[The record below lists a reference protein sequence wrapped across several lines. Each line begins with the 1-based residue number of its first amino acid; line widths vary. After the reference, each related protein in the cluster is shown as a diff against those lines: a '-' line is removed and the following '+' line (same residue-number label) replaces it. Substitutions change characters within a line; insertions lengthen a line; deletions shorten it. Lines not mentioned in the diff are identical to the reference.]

1 MYHSFQNKNG
11 YFYILTNYSENLY
24 YFLIQR
30 NKYPII
36 KLCLHILECNYTIS
50 VYDVSHA
57 DISQSDVSEV
67 VIMNTKAK
75 KYIPLTEATYYILL
89 SLVKPMH
96 GYGIMQ
102 MVEEMT
108 NGEVKLGPGTLYG
121 NTTKLL
127 KEKLIV
133 EVASTDRKKCY
144 ELTPFGRE
152 VLELEYNRLQRSV
165 KNGNSILGE

>member
-1 MYHSFQNKNG
+1 
-11 YFYILTNYSENLY
+11 
-24 YFLIQR
+24 
-30 NKYPII
+30 
-36 KLCLHILECNYTIS
+36 
-50 VYDVSHA
+50 
-57 DISQSDVSEV
+57 
-67 VIMNTKAK
+67 MNTKAR

-144 ELTPFGRE
+144 ELTPLGKE

-165 KNGNSILGE
+165 RNGNSILGEWMEDGDKKGIQIFYGMEFRKEEAFYERCISKVGHYKNII

>member
-1 MYHSFQNKNG
+1 MNG
-11 YFYILTNYSENLY
+11 
-24 YFLIQR
+24 
-30 NKYPII
+30 
-36 KLCLHILECNYTIS
+36 
-50 VYDVSHA
+50 
-57 DISQSDVSEV
+57 
-67 VIMNTKAK
+67 KAQ

-89 SLVKPMH
+89 SLVKPLH

-165 KNGNSILGE
+165 SNGNSILVELMGN

>member
-1 MYHSFQNKNG
+1 M
-11 YFYILTNYSENLY
+11 
-24 YFLIQR
+24 
-30 NKYPII
+30 
-36 KLCLHILECNYTIS
+36 ECSYTIS
-50 VYDVSHA
+50 IYDVSLV
-57 DISQSDVSEV
+57 DISGSDVSEV
-67 VIMNTKAK
+67 VIMNAKAK

-144 ELTPFGRE
+144 ELTPLGRE
-152 VLELEYNRLQRSV
+152 VLELEYNRLKRSV
-165 KNGNSILGE
+165 RNGNSILGE

>member
-1 MYHSFQNKNG
+1 MQIYNIGIRCIVSRYIMKRCIGGG
-11 YFYILTNYSENLY
+11 YNEYESEKIYSVNW
-24 YFLIQR
+24 
-30 NKYPII
+30 
-36 KLCLHILECNYTIS
+36 
-50 VYDVSHA
+50 
-57 DISQSDVSEV
+57 
-67 VIMNTKAK
+67 
-75 KYIPLTEATYYILL
+75 ATYYILL

-102 MVEEMT
+102 LVEEMT

-165 KNGNSILGE
+165 KMGIVY

>member
-1 MYHSFQNKNG
+1 MNG
-11 YFYILTNYSENLY
+11 
-24 YFLIQR
+24 
-30 NKYPII
+30 
-36 KLCLHILECNYTIS
+36 
-50 VYDVSHA
+50 
-57 DISQSDVSEV
+57 
-67 VIMNTKAK
+67 KAQ

-89 SLVKPMH
+89 SREAVAWLRN
-96 GYGIMQ
+96 YA
-102 MVEEMT
+102 
-108 NGEVKLGPGTLYG
+108 NGRRDDKWGSKARPGTLYG

-165 KNGNSILGE
+165 RNGNSILGE

>member
-1 MYHSFQNKNG
+1 M
-11 YFYILTNYSENLY
+11 
-24 YFLIQR
+24 
-30 NKYPII
+30 
-36 KLCLHILECNYTIS
+36 S
-50 VYDVSHA
+50 V
-57 DISQSDVSEV
+57 
-67 VIMNTKAK
+67 KAQ

-144 ELTPFGRE
+144 VLTPIGRE
-152 VLELEYNRLQRSV
+152 VLELEFKRLQRSIQ
-165 KNGNSILGE
+165 NGRNILEEGM

>member
-1 MYHSFQNKNG
+1 MYFK
-11 YFYILTNYSENLY
+11 LY
-24 YFLIQR
+24 LFGIR
-30 NKYPII
+30 
-36 KLCLHILECNYTIS
+36 YTIS
-50 VYDVSHA
+50 IYDVSRV
-57 DISQSDVSEV
+57 DTSRVDVSEV
-67 VIMNTKAK
+67 VIMSVKAQ

-144 ELTPFGRE
+144 VLTPFGRE
-152 VLELEYNRLQRSV
+152 VLELEFKRLQRSV
-165 KNGNSILGE
+165 QNGRNILEEGM

>member
-1 MYHSFQNKNG
+1 MYFK
-11 YFYILTNYSENLY
+11 LY
-24 YFLIQR
+24 LFGIR
-30 NKYPII
+30 
-36 KLCLHILECNYTIS
+36 YTIS
-50 VYDVSHA
+50 IYDVSQV
-57 DISQSDVSEV
+57 DISRVDVSEV
-67 VIMNTKAK
+67 VIMSVKAQ

-144 ELTPFGRE
+144 VLTPFGRE
-152 VLELEYNRLQRSV
+152 VLELEFKRLQRSV
-165 KNGNSILGE
+165 QNGRNILEEGM

>member
-1 MYHSFQNKNG
+1 MNG
-11 YFYILTNYSENLY
+11 
-24 YFLIQR
+24 
-30 NKYPII
+30 
-36 KLCLHILECNYTIS
+36 
-50 VYDVSHA
+50 
-57 DISQSDVSEV
+57 
-67 VIMNTKAK
+67 KAQ

-144 ELTPFGRE
+144 ELTAFGRE

-165 KNGNSILGE
+165 RNGNSSILGSEWEMETKKVFKPFAIWSLKKKKLFKKNASKRMGFTKV

>member
-1 MYHSFQNKNG
+1 M
-11 YFYILTNYSENLY
+11 
-24 YFLIQR
+24 
-30 NKYPII
+30 
-36 KLCLHILECNYTIS
+36 S
-50 VYDVSHA
+50 V
-57 DISQSDVSEV
+57 
-67 VIMNTKAK
+67 KAQ

-144 ELTPFGRE
+144 VLTPIGRE
-152 VLELEYNRLQRSV
+152 VLELEFKRLQRSV
-165 KNGNSILGE
+165 QNGRNMLEEGM

>member
-1 MYHSFQNKNG
+1 
-11 YFYILTNYSENLY
+11 
-24 YFLIQR
+24 
-30 NKYPII
+30 
-36 KLCLHILECNYTIS
+36 
-50 VYDVSHA
+50 
-57 DISQSDVSEV
+57 
-67 VIMNTKAK
+67 MNVKAQ

-144 ELTPFGRE
+144 ELTPLGRE
-152 VLELEYNRLQRSV
+152 VLELEYKRLQRSV
-165 KNGNSILGE
+165 RNGNSILGEWMDDGDKEDIEIFRGMEFRKRRSFFTENASKRMGATKL

>member
-1 MYHSFQNKNG
+1 MNG
-11 YFYILTNYSENLY
+11 
-24 YFLIQR
+24 
-30 NKYPII
+30 
-36 KLCLHILECNYTIS
+36 
-50 VYDVSHA
+50 
-57 DISQSDVSEV
+57 
-67 VIMNTKAK
+67 KAQ

-144 ELTPFGRE
+144 ELTAFGRE

-165 KNGNSILGE
+165 RNGNSSILGVNGKWRQRRYSNLCDMELEKKKLFKKNASKRMGFTKV

>member
-1 MYHSFQNKNG
+1 
-11 YFYILTNYSENLY
+11 
-24 YFLIQR
+24 
-30 NKYPII
+30 
-36 KLCLHILECNYTIS
+36 
-50 VYDVSHA
+50 
-57 DISQSDVSEV
+57 
-67 VIMNTKAK
+67 MNTKAR

-127 KEKLIV
+127 KEKLMGNLFV
-133 EVASTDRKKCY
+133 MLKDLNQ
-144 ELTPFGRE
+144 EL
-152 VLELEYNRLQRSV
+152 LM
-165 KNGNSILGE
+165 I

>member
-1 MYHSFQNKNG
+1 
-11 YFYILTNYSENLY
+11 
-24 YFLIQR
+24 
-30 NKYPII
+30 
-36 KLCLHILECNYTIS
+36 
-50 VYDVSHA
+50 
-57 DISQSDVSEV
+57 
-67 VIMNTKAK
+67 MNTKAR

-144 ELTPFGRE
+144 ELTTFGRE

-165 KNGNSILGE
+165 RNGNSILGE

>member
-1 MYHSFQNKNG
+1 
-11 YFYILTNYSENLY
+11 
-24 YFLIQR
+24 
-30 NKYPII
+30 
-36 KLCLHILECNYTIS
+36 
-50 VYDVSHA
+50 
-57 DISQSDVSEV
+57 
-67 VIMNTKAK
+67 MNAKAQ

-152 VLELEYNRLQRSV
+152 VLELEYNRLQEICKKWKQYIRGV
-165 KNGNSILGE
+165 NGRWRQRRYSNFSRHGV

>member
-1 MYHSFQNKNG
+1 MYLFG
-11 YFYILTNYSENLY
+11 I
-24 YFLIQR
+24 R
-30 NKYPII
+30 
-36 KLCLHILECNYTIS
+36 YTIS
-50 VYDVSHA
+50 IYDVSCV
-57 DISQSDVSEV
+57 DTSCDDVSEV
-67 VIMNTKAK
+67 GIMSVKAQ
-75 KYIPLTEATYYILL
+75 KYVPLTEATYYILL
-89 SLVKPMH
+89 SLVEPMH

-144 ELTPFGRE
+144 VLTPFGRE
-152 VLELEYNRLQRSV
+152 VLELEFKRLQRSV
-165 KNGNSILGE
+165 QNGENILGE

>member
-1 MYHSFQNKNG
+1 MEYD
-11 YFYILTNYSENLY
+11 
-24 YFLIQR
+24 
-30 NKYPII
+30 
-36 KLCLHILECNYTIS
+36 YTIS
-50 VYDVSHA
+50 LY
-57 DISQSDVSEV
+57 DISQVDISKGDVSEV
-67 VIMNTKAK
+67 VIMDAKAQ

-152 VLELEYNRLQRSV
+152 VLELEYERLQRSV
-165 KNGNSILGE
+165 RNGNSILGE

>member
-1 MYHSFQNKNG
+1 
-11 YFYILTNYSENLY
+11 
-24 YFLIQR
+24 
-30 NKYPII
+30 
-36 KLCLHILECNYTIS
+36 
-50 VYDVSHA
+50 
-57 DISQSDVSEV
+57 
-67 VIMNTKAK
+67 MNAKAK

-165 KNGNSILGE
+165 RNGNSILGG

>member
-1 MYHSFQNKNG
+1 MNK
-11 YFYILTNYSENLY
+11 
-24 YFLIQR
+24 
-30 NKYPII
+30 
-36 KLCLHILECNYTIS
+36 
-50 VYDVSHA
+50 
-57 DISQSDVSEV
+57 
-67 VIMNTKAK
+67 KAQ

-144 ELTPFGRE
+144 VLSPFGRE
-152 VLELEYNRLQRSV
+152 VLELEFKRLQRSV
-165 KNGNSILGE
+165 QNGKSILREEA